1 MIIRKLELT
10 DLSQFIEL
18 RFEALQEAPEVF
30 ASTYQR
36 EVKLPQETF
45 VKRLRNTDTQFTIGA
60 FESGQLVCVAAFF
73 KSVGEKT
80 KHKGNIVAVYCKPEF
95 RQLKIAT
102 RVMETLIEEV
112 KKINEIT
119 ILNLS
124 VVSKNKRAKI
134 FYGSLGFVV
143 YGMEPQALFDGQ
155 NYFDEYLL
163 QLKLN

>member
-1 MIIRKLELT
+1 M
-10 DLSQFIEL
+10 
-18 RFEALQEAPEVF
+18 
-30 ASTYQR
+30 
-36 EVKLPQETF
+36 
-45 VKRLRNTDTQFTIGA
+45 
-60 FESGQLVCVAAFF
+60 
-73 KSVGEKT
+73 
-80 KHKGNIVAVYCKPEF
+80 YCKPEF

-134 FYGSLGFVV
+134 FYESLGFVV

>member
-134 FYGSLGFVV
+134 FYESLGFVV